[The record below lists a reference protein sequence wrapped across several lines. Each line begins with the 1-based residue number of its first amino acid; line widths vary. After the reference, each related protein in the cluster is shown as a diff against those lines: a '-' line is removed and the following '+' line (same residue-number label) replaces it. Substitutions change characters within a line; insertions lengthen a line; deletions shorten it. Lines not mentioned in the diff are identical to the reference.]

1 MSDMVGCGLSFG
13 VRDAQHTKR
22 VLRVDSP
29 RHTSPPEPK
38 GGPLQTLL
46 QPDELLA
53 LNDRFEEAHPRE
65 ILTWALERSGL
76 ERIAIASAFQ
86 AEGTIVMHM
95 ATQMRPDIPILF
107 LETGYQFAETLA
119 FKEQLAERLA
129 LNVVDLVGEFTV
141 ERQAEVMGP
150 RLFERDPEKCCD
162 LNKVQPMFE
171 ALRGLDAWITAFRRE
186 SSPTRATAPFVQQY
200 ELEPDRWIVKVNP
213 MAAWSLRERVGVPR
227 GARPPPQPALRPG
240 VQLDRLRAVHADAV
254 PRRAGARGSLGGAVE
269 VGVRDPGDAGGGS
282 AGSGRSGHDPEGLG
296 RELNLQADDG
306 RRASRRRPAPGTD
319 PST

>member
-1 MSDMVGCGLSFG
+1 
-13 VRDAQHTKR
+13 
-22 VLRVDSP
+22 
-29 RHTSPPEPK
+29 
-38 GGPLQTLL
+38 LQTLL

-53 LNDRFEEAHPRE
+53 LNGRFEEAHPRE
-65 ILTWALERSGL
+65 ILTWALERSGF

-95 ATQMRPDIPILF
+95 ATQMRPEIPILF

-119 FKEQLAERLA
+119 FKEQLAERME
-129 LNVVDLVGEFTV
+129 LNVVDLVGEYTV

-200 ELEPDRWIVKVNP
+200 ELEQDRWIVKVNP
-213 MAAWSLRERVGVPR
+213 MAAWSLREVGAYLKEHDLPHNPLYDLGYSSIGCAPCTR
-227 GARPPPQPALRPG
+227 M
-240 VQLDRLRAVHADAV
+240 RLPDE
-254 PRRAGARGSLGGAVE
+254 PERAGRWAGLAKWECGIQVTP
-269 VGVRDPGDAGGGS
+269 VGQVD
-282 AGSGRSGHDPEGLG
+282 
-296 RELNLQADDG
+296 QATTQ
-306 RRASRRRPAPGTD
+306 RASGA
-319 PST
+319 S